1 MKGGG
6 SRGWVASGGGTDK
19 EVCFEELVEIQQY
32 NFQVIHKPGCSN
44 INVDALS
51 HSTHL
56 PDASQEEEEQRLSAV
71 TPQEF
76 TKERV
81 LQAQQEDPDL
91 VLVTQWVKTGKVLS
105 KEEIQGK
112 EKNSHGGE
120 R

>member
-1 MKGGG
+1 M
-6 SRGWVASGGGTDK
+6 
-19 EVCFEELVEIQQY
+19 
-32 NFQVIHKPGCSN
+32 
-44 INVDALS
+44 DALS

-56 PDASQEEEEQRLSAV
+56 SDASQEEEEQRLSAV

-112 EKNSHGGE
+112 EKNSHSGE

>member
-1 MKGGG
+1 M
-6 SRGWVASGGGTDK
+6 GGGTDK
-19 EVCFEELVEIQQY
+19 EVWFEELEEIQQY

-51 HSTHL
+51 LSTHL
-56 PDASQEEEEQRLSAV
+56 PAASQEEEEEQILSAV